1 MGHGTYSSDSFRSY
15 AHTNALHDA
24 RTTRDTI
31 FTQNRERRINQY
43 LDPKGVTTR
52 ESRDSAENP
61 NSTAIIVGVDVTG
74 SMGMIAEAL
83 VREGVD
89 AFARGL
95 YERRPVTDP
104 HLMFMGIG
112 DVACDQAPLQVSQ
125 FEADI
130 RIVEQLR
137 LMYLEGGGGGNDH
150 ESYALPWY
158 FAQHHTSIDCW
169 ERRQKKGYIFTVGD
183 EMPELRITRD
193 AIEGVIGTRPQAHID
208 VPELLRQV
216 QEKYHVFHL
225 IATEGSYARSHGQS
239 VTRAW
244 RDLLGNHA
252 IELTDYKK
260 MAQVLTSIIQVT
272 EGATPDAAIQGYE
285 PEVAAVVTTALTGL
299 GAPGRRVD
307 LT

>member
-1 MGHGTYSSDSFRSY
+1 MGFARYNSTTFDTYASTHALRSASTRREEIFRE
-15 AHTNALHDA
+15 T
-24 RTTRDTI
+24 
-31 FTQNRERRINQY
+31 RINQY
-43 LDPKGVTTR
+43 LDPKGVTVR
-52 ESRDSAENP
+52 ESRDSEQNP
-61 NSTAIIVGVDVTG
+61 NSTAIIVGIDVTG

-95 YERRPVTDP
+95 YERRPVSDP
-104 HLMFMGIG
+104 HLLFAGIG
-112 DVACDQAPLQVSQ
+112 DVECDRAPLQVSQ

-158 FAQHHTSIDCW
+158 FAAKHTSIDCW
-169 ERRQKKGYIFTVGD
+169 ERRQKKGYLFTVGD
-183 EMPELRITRD
+183 ELPQLTIRRD
-193 AIEGVIGTRPQAHID
+193 EIQHVTGTRPQAHVD
-208 VPELLRQV
+208 VRELLREV

-225 IATEGSYARSHGQS
+225 IATEGSYARSHGSS

-272 EGATPDAAIQGYE
+272 EGATPDAAVEGYD
-285 PEVAAVVTTALTGL
+285 PEVRNVVTAALTGL

-307 LT
+307 LA

>member
-1 MGHGTYSSDSFRSY
+1 MGYARYDSDTFRSY
-15 AHTNALHDA
+15 SNTHRLADTN
-24 RTTRDTI
+24 TRREEI
-31 FTQNRERRINQY
+31 FRETKINQY
-43 LDPKGVTTR
+43 LDPKGVVTR
-52 ESRDSAENP
+52 ESRDSTANP
-61 NSTAIIVGVDVTG
+61 ESTAIIVGVDVTG

-83 VREGVD
+83 VRQGVD
-89 AFARGL
+89 EFARGL

-112 DVACDQAPLQVSQ
+112 DIECDRAPLQVSQ

-158 FAQHHTSIDCW
+158 FAQHHTSIDCF
-169 ERRQKKGYIFTVGD
+169 EKRQKKGYLFTVGD
-183 EMPELRITRD
+183 EMPQLRISR
-193 AIEGVIGTRPQAHID
+193 EGIQHVIGTRPQAHVD
-208 VPELLRQV
+208 VAELLRQV

-225 IATEGSYARSHGQS
+225 IATEGSYARSAGAR

-244 RDLLGNHA
+244 RELLGNHA
-252 IELTDYKK
+252 IELTDYRR
-260 MAQVLTSIIQVT
+260 MAQVITSVIQVT
-272 EGATPDAAIQGYE
+272 EGAAPDVAVQGYE
-285 PEVAAVVTTALTGL
+285 PEVAAVVTAALTGL

-307 LT
+307 MT